1 MAQWRFFFIPTSSKL
16 TAVNIYEKDNFG
28 SDSRSK
34 LILAPPAV
42 QHWFSGRFLD
52 FLDF

>member
-1 MAQWRFFFIPTSSKL
+1 MAQWRFFFIPTSQS
-16 TAVNIYEKDNFG
+16 AVNIYEKDNFG
-28 SDSRSK
+28 SDSRSQI
-34 LILAPPAV
+34 ILAPPAA